1 MISQSLR
8 GRVISAGDTPSSILN
23 VPNIIT
29 IVRIL
34 MAPALF
40 WMLLTD
46 GGELGP
52 LRYVAAAFFVVGI
65 ATDSIDGHIARS
77 RNLVTD
83 FGKILDPIA
92 DKLLTGGAIVCLSIL
107 GELAWWVTIVILV
120 RELGITA
127 YRMAV
132 LRNKVIPASRGG
144 KLKTV
149 LQAVAIAF
157 FLTPLWVW
165 LGDWVHWVN
174 GALMTAAVI
183 ATLLSGADYLAKA
196 IRHTEES

>member
-1 MISQSLR
+1 MR
-8 GRVISAGDTPSSILN
+8 GRVWSAGDTPSSILN

-40 WMLLTD
+40 WMLLAD
-46 GGELGP
+46 NGELGP
-52 LRYVAAAFFVVGI
+52 LRWVAAVFFVVAIG
-65 ATDSIDGHIARS
+65 TDGIDGHIARS

-83 FGKILDPIA
+83 FGKVLDPIA
-92 DKLLTGGAIVCLSIL
+92 DKLLIGGTLVCLSII
-107 GELAWWVTIVILV
+107 GELPWWVTVIILV

-132 LRNKVIPASRGG
+132 LRNRVIPASRGG

-157 FLTPLWVW
+157 YLFPLWVL
-165 LGDWVHWVN
+165 LGDWMLWVN
-174 GALMTAAVI
+174 GALMAAAVI
-183 ATLLSGADYLAKA
+183 STVVSGIDYIVKA
-196 IRHTEES
+196 IRHQEPV